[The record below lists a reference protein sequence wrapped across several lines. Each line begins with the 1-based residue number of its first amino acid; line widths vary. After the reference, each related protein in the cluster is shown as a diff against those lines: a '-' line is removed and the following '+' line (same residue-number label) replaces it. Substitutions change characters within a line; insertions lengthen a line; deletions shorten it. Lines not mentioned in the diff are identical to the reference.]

1 MSVKVGINGFGRIG
15 RNILRSALA
24 QSVNDI
30 KFVAVNDLTS
40 DDTLAHLFRYDSVH
54 GRFPGRVTA
63 GDGWLDID
71 GERIQVF
78 SEPHPEKLPWAEV
91 GVDIVLESTGRFPAH
106 ADASRHLSAGA
117 QKVIVTAPSGDP
129 DITIVMGVNTE
140 QYDPA
145 VHHIISNA
153 SCTTNCVAPLVKV
166 LDEQFGFVNGLMT
179 TVHSFTNDQRILDL
193 PHSDLRRARAASMS
207 IIPTTTGAA
216 KATGIVLPSVA
227 GKIDGMAMRV
237 PTPDVSIVDL
247 VANLGRDTT
256 VEELN
261 ETFRSQ
267 AQGPLQGVLEYSD
280 EPLVSIDYVGN
291 PASSIVDGLATAVI
305 GGSLVKVI
313 SWYDN
318 EWGYSSRC
326 VDLARFVAERLP
338 AGASV

>member
-24 QSVNDI
+24 QGVDDI
-30 KFVAVNDLTS
+30 EFAAVNDLTS

-54 GRFPGRVTA
+54 GRFPGQVTS

-71 GERIQVF
+71 GDRIQVL
-78 SEPHPEKLPWAEV
+78 SEPNPDKLPWAEL
-91 GVDIVLESTGRFPAH
+91 GVDIVLEGTGRFRAH
-106 ADASRHLSAGA
+106 ADASKHIAAGA

-129 DITIVMGVNTE
+129 DVTLVMGVNAD
-140 QYDPA
+140 QYDPGS
-145 VHHIISNA
+145 HHIISNA

-166 LDEQFGFVNGLMT
+166 LDEQFGFENGLMT

-193 PHSDLRRARAASMS
+193 PHSDLRRARAASLS

-216 KATGIVLPSVA
+216 KATGIVYPSVA

-247 VANLGRDTT
+247 VANVGRATT
-256 VEELN
+256 VEEVN
-261 ETFRSQ
+261 DTFRSQ
-267 AQGPLQGVLEYSD
+267 AHGPLAGVLAYSD
-280 EPLVSIDYVGN
+280 EPLVSIDYVGH
-291 PASSIVDGLATAVI
+291 PASSIVDGLATAVM
-305 GGSLVKVI
+305 GGRLVKVI

-326 VDLARFVAERLP
+326 VDLARFVAERLST
-338 AGASV
+338 GTTD